1 MTSPGAG
8 WSPGR
13 RTQGTHPWGMESLG
27 QELKRPQ
34 TAQLLQAPYF
44 TRPQPRVCRPGARMA
59 WLLPDLTRLPLGRG
73 RSPRM
78 GCGGAGEQRA
88 TPILGPAPLGL
99 GPGRAECPL
108 FAGWAGS
115 VTPPGAPSCRG
126 RSCEDNESSKI
137 SRPTTASPKATVQA
151 HDSALL
157 LSARCWLPGSER
169 IPGAVYLQ
177 ASRSFTC
184 ARCALNQPE

>member
-1 MTSPGAG
+1 MTSPGAE

-13 RTQGTHPWGMESLG
+13 RTQGTRPWGMESLG

-44 TRPQPRVCRPGARMA
+44 TRPQPRVRRPGARMA

-78 GCGGAGEQRA
+78 GCGGAGEQQA

-108 FAGWAGS
+108 
-115 VTPPGAPSCRG
+115 PPGAPSCRG